1 MKPIESRTSFHLCSP
16 ELVASST
23 RSSTAQR
30 RTSLTATYATL
41 RRLACSAA
49 SCASRTRCAHVQ
61 PHTHETRQRPTP
73 PPPPVEVGAAPD
85 DIYAKM
91 YEVLKRRYEAGHISK
106 EIYLEMLDKVMKEEV
121 LGA

>member
-1 MKPIESRTSFHLCSP
+1 MRGHAKLDGAAAPAP
-16 ELVASST
+16 EVSAPAPAPT
-23 RSSTAQR
+23 PAPE
-30 RTSLTATYATL
+30 A
-41 RRLACSAA
+41 SAA
-49 SCASRTRCAHVQ
+49 ATPVAAPAAAAPVAAAA
-61 PHTHETRQRPTP
+61 PPTPTP